1 VLNLDKKMIIIIA
14 IVIIIFLGLIY
25 SVLTSGTHY
34 TSKDDNKM
42 EISFNYPDGWTFE
55 DRQAGVLIQ
64 GEKNGTGDS
73 DKRTVVTITKI
84 SANGTSVK
92 QIKKENVYI
101 NTGKLI
107 NETNRTIDG
116 VQTKEMIIDE
126 MAGPERGKLG
136 EVSLVIFK
144 KDDYIYTITFV
155 TGGSLEDIEDDINHI
170 LNSFHISE
178 NSGN

>member
-1 VLNLDKKMIIIIA
+1 MIIIISV
-14 IVIIIFLGLIY
+14 VIIIFLGLIY

-55 DRQAGVLIQ
+55 ERQAGVFIQ
-64 GEKNGTGDS
+64 GEKNGTGDN
-73 DKRTVVTITKI
+73 DNRTVVTIKKI

-92 QIKKENVYI
+92 ELKKENVYI
-101 NTGKLI
+101 NTGKLV

-155 TGGSLEDIEDDINHI
+155 TGGSLEDIEGDINHI
-170 LNSFHISE
+170 LNSFHIS
-178 NSGN
+178 

>member
-1 VLNLDKKMIIIIA
+1 
-14 IVIIIFLGLIY
+14 
-25 SVLTSGTHY
+25 
-34 TSKDDNKM
+34 
-42 EISFNYPDGWTFE
+42 
-55 DRQAGVLIQ
+55 
-64 GEKNGTGDS
+64 
-73 DKRTVVTITKI
+73 
-84 SANGTSVK
+84 
-92 QIKKENVYI
+92 
-101 NTGKLI
+101 
-107 NETNRTIDG
+107 
-116 VQTKEMIIDE
+116 MIIDE